1 MRNQVMGECLMKK
14 SGLDEVIYVFQQYYQ
29 DVPVDGKVRLLVSD
43 KIQTINSWMIQ
54 IPDNFDAHTGKELS
68 RGSTIVS

>member
-1 MRNQVMGECLMKK
+1 MRECLMKK
-14 SGLDEVIYVFQQYYQ
+14 SGLDEVIYDFQQYYQ

>member
-1 MRNQVMGECLMKK
+1 MGECLMKK

>member
-1 MRNQVMGECLMKK
+1 MKK